1 MDNNAVGAE
10 KTYKFEG
17 RKRFGTL
24 WRAIPTVV
32 TVKDEAVHVRIE
44 YKKNQIENYN
54 FQKKNVSNVMV
65 ASKFLFY
72 TLDLFQIL
80 VALLLMFISPL
91 FIFVIPVVIFVY
103 LWFFVRFRHVIITL
117 KSGEKVYFPVTPF
130 YTGAGEE
137 EGLIEELMRK

>member
-10 KTYKFEG
+10 KTYRLEG

-24 WRAIPTVV
+24 YRVIPTVV

-72 TLDLFQIL
+72 TLDFFQMI

-91 FIFVIPVVIFVY
+91 FILVIPVY
-103 LWFFVRFRHVIITL
+103 LWVFTRYRHVIITL

-130 YTGAGEE
+130 YTREGEE
-137 EGLIEELMRK
+137 EGLIEELMCR